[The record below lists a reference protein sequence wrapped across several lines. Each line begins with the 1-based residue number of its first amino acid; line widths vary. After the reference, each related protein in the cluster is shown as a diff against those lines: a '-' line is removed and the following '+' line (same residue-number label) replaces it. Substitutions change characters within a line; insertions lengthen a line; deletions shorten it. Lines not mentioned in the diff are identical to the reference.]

1 MEGRPRQLDQ
11 EVTVQMFR
19 FMDHTRKV
27 AVGAA
32 LAAFMVSQTALP
44 GSVANAVFVDQI
56 TPVISETVQ
65 GAPLK

>member
-1 MEGRPRQLDQ
+1 
-11 EVTVQMFR
+11 MFR

-32 LAAFMVSQTALP
+32 LAAFMVNQTALP

-56 TPVISETVQ
+56 TGVIWSGSQ
-65 GAPLK
+65 G